1 VSKKVF
7 STGLIFIIA
16 FMPAGLMAQA
26 LPEGMLESEKR
37 LYKLS
42 IESELNPIAIN
53 RIHSWILRLQD
64 SSGTSVHDAQISF
77 DGGMPE
83 HNHGLA
89 TAPSI
94 VHQEDGSYLLQGL
107 RFHMM
112 GYWELVLTIN
122 HNDVS
127 DTVLLTLDL

>member
-1 VSKKVF
+1 
-7 STGLIFIIA
+7 
-16 FMPAGLMAQA
+16 MAQA
-26 LPEGMLESEKR
+26 LPEGMLESKKG

-42 IESELNPIAIN
+42 IVSELNPIAIN
-53 RIHSWILRLQD
+53 KIHSWTLHLQD
-64 SSGTSVHDAQISF
+64 SSGMFVHDAQISF
-77 DGGMPE
+77 EGGMPE

-89 TAPSI
+89 TEPSI
-94 VHQEDGSYLLQGL
+94 IRQDDGSYLLQGL

-122 HNDVS
+122 HNNVS

>member
-1 VSKKVF
+1 MSKNVF
-7 STGLIFIIA
+7 IAGLIFILA
-16 FMPAGLMAQA
+16 FIPAGLVAQV
-26 LPEGMLESEKR
+26 LPEGMLESEKG
-37 LYKLS
+37 LYKLE
-42 IESELNPIAIN
+42 IESELSPIAIN
-53 RIHSWILRLQD
+53 RIHSWTLLLQD
-64 SSGTSVHDAQISF
+64 SAGTSVHDADISF

-89 TAPSI
+89 TEPSI
-94 VHQEDGSYLLQGL
+94 VRQDDGSYLLQGL